1 MGLKQSQGARRG
13 WLVKLMLRTLSKTAK
28 RDRLHILFLVDD
40 YSYLRNFDDSIRRL
54 LRSSHKVT
62 IAYPE
67 SRAGSIAKTRE
78 RRMFRNGDCS
88 IAFVP
93 RCNFNSLGNAVR
105 RARNYL
111 LYRRPAFSKARF
123 LKNRVSSQTPQAIK
137 QLLDRPVIRS
147 WPNVADLTCKIIEWL
162 IPPSTMATKILQDIK
177 PDVVLLTPY
186 VTSEALYQIEYAKA
200 GQRLGIPIGVPVFS
214 WDNLSTKGRYT

>member
-1 MGLKQSQGARRG
+1 MSDLATSIFYRDCEDANSSTNFVKSVGNALRLKIHAARTPNAPLEWRVNCPKWRLRCGQFTLRQTVRLMGLKQRQGARRG

-28 RDRLHILFLVDD
+28 RDRLHILFLVDN
-40 YSYLRNFDDSIRRL
+40 YSYLRNFDNSIRRL

-62 IAYPE
+62 IAYPK

-111 LYRRPAFSKARF
+111 LYR
-123 LKNRVSSQTPQAIK
+123 
-137 QLLDRPVIRS
+137 
-147 WPNVADLTCKIIEWL
+147 
-162 IPPSTMATKILQDIK
+162 
-177 PDVVLLTPY
+177 
-186 VTSEALYQIEYAKA
+186 
-200 GQRLGIPIGVPVFS
+200 
-214 WDNLSTKGRYT
+214 